1 MKRIVILAIIL
12 AATSMA
18 FGQKKGKTLHSTP
31 STLHSIEHPWAGKRV
46 AYIGDSI
53 TDPNTKASETP
64 FWQLLQDW
72 LGITPYVYG
81 ISGRQW
87 DDVVPQAKRLQ
98 DEHGDDFDAIII
110 FMGTNDFNAGVP
122 IGEWFTEKVERVEAA
137 TGEMKTMYPRRRRTP
152 VMTRD
157 TYCGRINIA
166 LSTLKAMYP
175 TKQIVLLTPLHR
187 GYANYGDRNVQPD
200 ESYQNQCGEYI
211 DAYIKK
217 VREAA
222 DIWAVPVID
231 WAALSGL
238 QPLLPEHLQFFGN
251 AEWDQLHP
259 NGKGHTRLAKT
270 LVYQLLTLPCTF

>member
-1 MKRIVILAIIL
+1 M
-12 AATSMA
+12 
-18 FGQKKGKTLHSTP
+18 
-31 STLHSIEHPWAGKRV
+31 
-46 AYIGDSI
+46 
-53 TDPNTKASETP
+53 
-64 FWQLLQDW
+64 
-72 LGITPYVYG
+72 
-81 ISGRQW
+81 
-87 DDVVPQAKRLQ
+87 
-98 DEHGDDFDAIII
+98 
-110 FMGTNDFNAGVP
+110 
-122 IGEWFTEKVERVEAA
+122 
-137 TGEMKTMYPRRRRTP
+137 
-152 VMTRD
+152 MTRD